1 MAFLRAEKDLIFIN
15 IFLIRKKLIIEV
27 KIYNFDGTYMLFPI
41 EGLGFGE
48 QNMRDSI
55 LASSKLNSIPF

>member
-1 MAFLRAEKDLIFIN
+1 FISSSVKFLFSLS
-15 IFLIRKKLIIEV
+15 KKALIISDTF
-27 KIYNFDGTYMLFPI
+27 I
-41 EGLGFGE
+41 GFGE